1 MAQHNP
7 FSIYS
12 NNCNEL
18 AHKFGANFYLCT
30 NGIVNEWNNS
40 INEINVSNMNVL
52 KEMIDIRDGRPV
64 CVTWSRE
71 DALHIIE
78 DVCLN

>member
-7 FSIYS
+7 FSGYS
-12 NNCNEL
+12 DNCNEL
-18 AHKFGANFYLCT
+18 ADKYGANFYLCT

-40 INEINVSNMNVL
+40 TNEIDVSNVDVL
-52 KEMIDIRDGRPV
+52 KDMIDIRDGRMV
-64 CVTWSRE
+64 CVTLSRE
-71 DALHIIE
+71 DASHSID